1 MYMYR
6 KNQLKKQK
14 TKDLLGKV
22 AEEEPAEDIVTIFKD
37 VEEPMGIM
45 WDDHTLMVGICENS
59 AAARAGCDRFRNR
72 RIAKVN
78 GKEVK
83 TLSDIRYAVEGQS
96 VVTLEFEPR
105 YSAIVVRVHSSIEDF
120 TEHPFLQAFADRI
133 ARALNLMDFTEMD
146 MDLQSIVERTEK
158 GELLLTIKLLGL
170 TSDQVATIVA
180 LCVTP
185 GEHIRAGLPIVGAY
199 LATNKGDEMPRPVW
213 VCCQWLSEAAHASGC
228 YLQLQGVQEGGMPV
242 YQHIPA
248 DHWMYSTPSGHW
260 AIVDDQ
266 ALIGQEVTSQGYVMR
281 STEPHR
287 GAEPFVIT
295 SWRTPLRE
303 DCDVQVSEDEPRVG
317 EFIVGQKVIF
327 PQDVELGDGAYI
339 NKKAEAIVMGETDDG
354 LVKVCLLNEEFDV
367 VTIDPDVLDSPDGP
381 RVMLL
386 EGERWMHG
394 NVVKQRGDMLKIHLD
409 CGLCQDVWV
418 DRVQDASKLKIS
430 PVKVFAIG
438 EKVQLSED
446 VSETV
451 LEEGC
456 ITHGDIG
463 QIVACG
469 DLGQARPYLVEG
481 PYELAWYAGTSL
493 VSFHGDDNTEATT
506 LEGERTTAN
515 AEEMDAVLQD
525 AWDPVFR
532 AYKDGP
538 EPPYPPFAGRYQR
551 YIDGHPQE
559 VGEITG
565 TELRALLTKK
575 GVKGACGID
584 GWRMA
589 ELKALPDLYLES
601 LATLLNL
608 VERTGIWPQAMRTA
622 LVSMIPKG
630 DDGQPLNMR
639 PITVTSCVY
648 RLWACRRLK
657 DVAVWQESWVEEGQH
672 GFRPGHRGEDPL
684 FTMTLEIERA
694 LLSGEPLCGLSLD
707 FSKCFDRVPREIAL
721 RLMQDLGL
729 HSRILKPLKSI
740 YDTLVRRFKLP
751 LGVGKEFQVTNG
763 ILQGCPI
770 SVILIN
776 ALLSVLMKAVKVEAP
791 GVSTQSY
798 ADDANLLAKHSE
810 ADLQRGADLVDEF
823 CALTGMSLNM
833 EKTVTF
839 ATGLGRRTKIFRSS
853 TGEQFAQ
860 KESLKCLGAKV
871 STSRSGRDHFDSS
884 RFEAAATTARNL
896 RHVPIPRQQKTLIV
910 QSAILP
916 AALARI
922 SFAPPTTEA
931 VEKLA
936 TALTRAIWGPKNP
949 KRSSE
954 VVLGVLEKAHLTHP
968 ATATAYRITADFYS
982 ACGRLPHLMP
992 LMTEVRRLYGER
1004 VTAALGPV
1012 GTAVRHGLQP
1022 CGHTWNGGPP
1032 SSVNLD
1038 GAALRPLAMSASSRN
1053 HIIRDNLRN
1062 RLWKR
1067 LETRRPSFSGITN
1080 IAIESTNALW
1090 TQNAL
1095 LIRVAL
1101 AGGVNTAEYTSRFRQ
1116 GGSPACTLCG
1126 SGALEDEHHVYWD
1139 CTAFENIRT
1148 KPEYAGI
1155 AQSDRRLWPSCL
1167 REHGIV
1173 TPATREF
1180 AGPVQALMAEILA
1193 ERARRIS
1200 VRWLER
1206 KAATPWERCAQMP
1219 TAKREFPFRRIAP
1232 AWAWLRYWDEGTF
1245 LAAIDWLSGLE
1256 WSSDGDMAAV
1266 EAAIDFELFSGLD
1279 IKAPSKAAKTH
1290 REKANGMRCMLSA
1303 INKLAVQQ
1311 QLGKCL
1317 PGDFK
1322 SKTTALSF
1330 IGLSSVPGFQPRPR
1344 HRMPETGPTI
1354 MQQVKTGYGTAP
1366 AYPPERTD
1374 RARRWVIPRAPLA
1387 NPDPLHLPHAV
1398 PEATKNAPK
1407 CATHHKGKCA
1417 VCRAL
1422 GHHHGPTV
1430 EACCRHHHAD
1440 NDGLPPAVCD
1450 RHRMTRCVECNT
1462 PTACCKAGHHD
1473 CREHARGPC
1482 DDCRGLPTLAE
1493 RRPSACCKKG
1503 HHVPAPPKPAP
1514 AKPKPTTPRKKGRQ
1528 KPTTPPRMKR
1538 TRQASPKAAK
1548 MAKKH
1553 APTEPAR
1560 ATPPRKGQKRAR
1572 LPTPPN
1578 DPAGKPGKKHAA
1590 RKRNISRMELD
1601 ITSPATST
1609 SSSS

>member
-1 MYMYR
+1 ML
-6 KNQLKKQK
+6 N
-14 TKDLLGKV
+14 GFP
-22 AEEEPAEDIVTIFKD
+22 PA
-37 VEEPMGIM
+37 
-45 WDDHTLMVGICENS
+45 
-59 AAARAGCDRFRNR
+59 
-72 RIAKVN
+72 
-78 GKEVK
+78 
-83 TLSDIRYAVEGQS
+83 
-96 VVTLEFEPR
+96 
-105 YSAIVVRVHSSIEDF
+105 
-120 TEHPFLQAFADRI
+120 
-133 ARALNLMDFTEMD
+133 
-146 MDLQSIVERTEK
+146 
-158 GELLLTIKLLGL
+158 
-170 TSDQVATIVA
+170 
-180 LCVTP
+180 
-185 GEHIRAGLPIVGAY
+185 
-199 LATNKGDEMPRPVW
+199 
-213 VCCQWLSEAAHASGC
+213 
-228 YLQLQGVQEGGMPV
+228 
-242 YQHIPA
+242 
-248 DHWMYSTPSGHW
+248 
-260 AIVDDQ
+260 
-266 ALIGQEVTSQGYVMR
+266 
-281 STEPHR
+281 
-287 GAEPFVIT
+287 
-295 SWRTPLRE
+295 
-303 DCDVQVSEDEPRVG
+303 
-317 EFIVGQKVIF
+317 
-327 PQDVELGDGAYI
+327 
-339 NKKAEAIVMGETDDG
+339 
-354 LVKVCLLNEEFDV
+354 
-367 VTIDPDVLDSPDGP
+367 
-381 RVMLL
+381 
-386 EGERWMHG
+386 
-394 NVVKQRGDMLKIHLD
+394 
-409 CGLCQDVWV
+409 
-418 DRVQDASKLKIS
+418 
-430 PVKVFAIG
+430 
-438 EKVQLSED
+438 
-446 VSETV
+446 
-451 LEEGC
+451 
-456 ITHGDIG
+456 
-463 QIVACG
+463 
-469 DLGQARPYLVEG
+469 
-481 PYELAWYAGTSL
+481 
-493 VSFHGDDNTEATT
+493 
-506 LEGERTTAN
+506 
-515 AEEMDAVLQD
+515 
-525 AWDPVFR
+525 
-532 AYKDGP
+532 
-538 EPPYPPFAGRYQR
+538 
-551 YIDGHPQE
+551 
-559 VGEITG
+559 
-565 TELRALLTKK
+565 
-575 GVKGACGID
+575 
-584 GWRMA
+584 
-589 ELKALPDLYLES
+589 
-601 LATLLNL
+601 
-608 VERTGIWPQAMRTA
+608 
-622 LVSMIPKG
+622 
-630 DDGQPLNMR
+630 
-639 PITVTSCVY
+639 
-648 RLWACRRLK
+648 
-657 DVAVWQESWVEEGQH
+657 
-672 GFRPGHRGEDPL
+672 
-684 FTMTLEIERA
+684 
-694 LLSGEPLCGLSLD
+694 
-707 FSKCFDRVPREIAL
+707 
-721 RLMQDLGL
+721 
-729 HSRILKPLKSI
+729 
-740 YDTLVRRFKLP
+740 
-751 LGVGKEFQVTNG
+751 
-763 ILQGCPI
+763 
-770 SVILIN
+770 
-776 ALLSVLMKAVKVEAP
+776 
-791 GVSTQSY
+791 
-798 ADDANLLAKHSE
+798 
-810 ADLQRGADLVDEF
+810 
-823 CALTGMSLNM
+823 
-833 EKTVTF
+833 
-839 ATGLGRRTKIFRSS
+839 GLGRRTKIFRSS

-922 SFAPPTTEA
+922 LFAPPTTEA

-936 TALTRAIWGPKNP
+936 TALTLAVWGPKNP

-1090 TQNAL
+1090 TTRHCPPQNAL

-1116 GGSPACTLCG
+1116 GGSPACTLCD

-1407 CATHHKGKCA
+1407 RESEARCQSDASGELGTLRMPLDRPDLSLAGFYARCAEYVRVKGTLLELPLDHHQ
-1417 VCRAL
+1417 R
-1422 GHHHGPTV
+1422 
-1430 EACCRHHHAD
+1430 
-1440 NDGLPPAVCD
+1440 
-1450 RHRMTRCVECNT
+1450 
-1462 PTACCKAGHHD
+1462 KAAAAPVS
-1473 CREHARGPC
+1473 C
-1482 DDCRGLPTLAE
+1482 
-1493 RRPSACCKKG
+1493 S
-1503 HHVPAPPKPAP
+1503 PAP
-1514 AKPKPTTPRKKGRQ
+1514 
-1528 KPTTPPRMKR
+1528 MY
-1538 TRQASPKAAK
+1538 
-1548 MAKKH
+1548 H
-1553 APTEPAR
+1553 
-1560 ATPPRKGQKRAR
+1560 
-1572 LPTPPN
+1572 
-1578 DPAGKPGKKHAA
+1578 
-1590 RKRNISRMELD
+1590 
-1601 ITSPATST
+1601 PATST
-1609 SSSS
+1609 PVKLILSRAAAGARLAGRGFLLPAPCVGRHGSSAAVASCRTPCVVLPKEAGGAPSQTDRGERQRESRAYSGSPSAPKVHTSGPPEELEWDRGDVRCPARTQRNPAEHPAAVPPRSDDGFEANLFVGSGASGRGQGDHGTPAGGCRGGQPGSELAQSSVSVSSRLQDDRIRGDGENGNLPEAIPSPHCAGNDAFVHVESAPRCAPVVPSRVLNEPYDDLGRRRPQSGAAGAGPDGFPSLMGGGRLLSRTLPPRLSSSRPVRGGKHTRTFELRAAGSRDWLAAQLSPAPAPWLCCGHAAPFDHTAATRTPCNRRFYHSVASNTVSYVETLPAGRIVPRPVTPWQRSLLRSACSAHRSARARATA

>member
-1 MYMYR
+1 MIGSAYTDARFLHTAVATGTGSTFVHVINLYCPSGNDRSVVDDREALLERVLFTAADSLGDVPIIVAGDFNTDEARSPTLRKALRNGWSDAARLQEVSTGQAPDATFATCSTPGTRIDRLMMNRVAAQAFSSCTTTIVDVPGHRLVTATFDLEAFDQTVWRYR
-6 KNQLKKQK
+6 LPRPIQVRPLQQQLA
-14 TKDLLGKV
+14 T
-22 AEEEPAEDIVTIFKD
+22 
-37 VEEPMGIM
+37 VEEDSARARQLLEQSGFAQA
-45 WDDHTLMVGICENS
+45 VENS
-59 AAARAGCDRFRNR
+59 D
-72 RIAKVN
+72 V
-78 GKEVK
+78 
-83 TLSDIRYAVEGQS
+83 
-96 VVTLEFEPR
+96 
-105 YSAIVVRVHSSIEDF
+105 
-120 TEHPFLQAFADRI
+120 
-133 ARALNLMDFTEMD
+133 
-146 MDLQSIVERTEK
+146 
-158 GELLLTIKLLGL
+158 
-170 TSDQVATIVA
+170 
-180 LCVTP
+180 
-185 GEHIRAGLPIVGAY
+185 
-199 LATNKGDEMPRPVW
+199 DE
-213 VCCQWLSEAAHASGC
+213 A
-228 YLQLQGVQEGGMPV
+228 
-242 YQHIPA
+242 
-248 DHWMYSTPSGHW
+248 
-260 AIVDDQ
+260 
-266 ALIGQEVTSQGYVMR
+266 
-281 STEPHR
+281 
-287 GAEPFVIT
+287 
-295 SWRTPLRE
+295 WRE
-303 DCDVQVSEDEPRVG
+303 WQ
-317 EFIVGQKVIF
+317 
-327 PQDVELGDGAYI
+327 
-339 NKKAEAIVMGETDDG
+339 
-354 LVKVCLLNEEFDV
+354 
-367 VTIDPDVLDSPDGP
+367 
-381 RVMLL
+381 
-386 EGERWMHG
+386 
-394 NVVKQRGDMLKIHLD
+394 
-409 CGLCQDVWV
+409 
-418 DRVQDASKLKIS
+418 
-430 PVKVFAIG
+430 
-438 EKVQLSED
+438 
-446 VSETV
+446 
-451 LEEGC
+451 
-456 ITHGDIG
+456 
-463 QIVACG
+463 
-469 DLGQARPYLVEG
+469 
-481 PYELAWYAGTSL
+481 
-493 VSFHGDDNTEATT
+493 EATT

-538 EPPYPPFAGRYQR
+538 EPPYTPFAGRYQR

-936 TALTRAIWGPKNP
+936 TALTLAIWGPKNP

-1090 TQNAL
+1090 TTRHCPPQNAL

-1116 GGSPACTLCG
+1116 GGSPACTLCD

-1193 ERARRIS
+1193 ERARR
-1200 VRWLER
+1200 VNVKWLER

-1232 AWAWLRYWDEGTF
+1232 AWAWLRYWDERTF

-1374 RARRWVIPRAPLA
+1374 RARRWRAARPATMTAA
-1387 NPDPLHLPHAV
+1387 N
-1398 PEATKNAPK
+1398 T
-1407 CATHHKGKCA
+1407 
-1417 VCRAL
+1417 
-1422 GHHHGPTV
+1422 
-1430 EACCRHHHAD
+1430 
-1440 NDGLPPAVCD
+1440 PAV
-1450 RHRMTRCVECNT
+1450 RVT
-1462 PTACCKAGHHD
+1462 TAA
-1473 CREHARGPC
+1473 AY
-1482 DDCRGLPTLAE
+1482 
-1493 RRPSACCKKG
+1493 RR
-1503 HHVPAPPKPAP
+1503 
-1514 AKPKPTTPRKKGRQ
+1514 
-1528 KPTTPPRMKR
+1528 
-1538 TRQASPKAAK
+1538 
-1548 MAKKH
+1548 
-1553 APTEPAR
+1553 
-1560 ATPPRKGQKRAR
+1560 
-1572 LPTPPN
+1572 
-1578 DPAGKPGKKHAA
+1578 
-1590 RKRNISRMELD
+1590 
-1601 ITSPATST
+1601 
-1609 SSSS
+1609 

>member
-1 MYMYR
+1 MGR
-6 KNQLKKQK
+6 KHPTVRAEKAPKKEAKAEVKAEPRKTQANWKADAPAVRREGAWTTVPPKGGPKSAEAKPKQEMKSGWLKVATAGKEARRTTTADCGKKPDGEKKPVSRGKPALRAKDWELPLIDAKLLLDESEKKAKPEGVIEATMGEGRRVLQYADELTQLETEGVRLVIVTPRSIAEDSTRELVFREDGSVEYAHVTLRGAK
-14 TKDLLGKV
+14 TAKPSGGQVTLDGDASATRVLVFTALHRELTDEKVEILRSETKGAGATDTLCARSAKGAAVTIERRHRWRHARMSDRSTCMVRVPQAHAASLLGASGHEGLFWSAPRFVEGGESHKV
-22 AEEEPAEDIVTIFKD
+22 QWLAEDATLEEALALTALPGTHGLVPARARLGVRYSAEGEQLEALREAAGMLLAPELPDEGVAYFVTGGRNEHAEDIVQAL
-37 VEEPMGIM
+37 V
-45 WDDHTLMVGICENS
+45 
-59 AAARAGCDRFRNR
+59 RAGWVGRTR
-72 RIAKVN
+72 
-78 GKEVK
+78 K
-83 TLSDIRYAVEGQS
+83 TFSKKGRTRM
-96 VVTLEFEPR
+96 VVT
-105 YSAIVVRVHSSIEDF
+105 A
-120 TEHPFLQAFADRI
+120 
-133 ARALNLMDFTEMD
+133 
-146 MDLQSIVERTEK
+146 QSPPPAEVLR
-158 GELLLTIKLLGL
+158 
-170 TSDQVATIVA
+170 
-180 LCVTP
+180 
-185 GEHIRAGLPIVGAY
+185 RAG
-199 LATNKGDEMPRPVW
+199 R
-213 VCCQWLSEAAHASGC
+213 
-228 YLQLQGVQEGGMPV
+228 
-242 YQHIPA
+242 
-248 DHWMYSTPSGHW
+248 
-260 AIVDDQ
+260 
-266 ALIGQEVTSQGYVMR
+266 
-281 STEPHR
+281 
-287 GAEPFVIT
+287 
-295 SWRTPLRE
+295 
-303 DCDVQVSEDEPRVG
+303 
-317 EFIVGQKVIF
+317 
-327 PQDVELGDGAYI
+327 
-339 NKKAEAIVMGETDDG
+339 
-354 LVKVCLLNEEFDV
+354 
-367 VTIDPDVLDSPDGP
+367 
-381 RVMLL
+381 
-386 EGERWMHG
+386 
-394 NVVKQRGDMLKIHLD
+394 
-409 CGLCQDVWV
+409 
-418 DRVQDASKLKIS
+418 
-430 PVKVFAIG
+430 
-438 EKVQLSED
+438 
-446 VSETV
+446 
-451 LEEGC
+451 
-456 ITHGDIG
+456 
-463 QIVACG
+463 
-469 DLGQARPYLVEG
+469 
-481 PYELAWYAGTSL
+481 
-493 VSFHGDDNTEATT
+493 
-506 LEGERTTAN
+506 
-515 AEEMDAVLQD
+515 
-525 AWDPVFR
+525 
-532 AYKDGP
+532 
-538 EPPYPPFAGRYQR
+538 
-551 YIDGHPQE
+551 
-559 VGEITG
+559 
-565 TELRALLTKK
+565 
-575 GVKGACGID
+575 
-584 GWRMA
+584 
-589 ELKALPDLYLES
+589 
-601 LATLLNL
+601 
-608 VERTGIWPQAMRTA
+608 
-622 LVSMIPKG
+622 
-630 DDGQPLNMR
+630 
-639 PITVTSCVY
+639 
-648 RLWACRRLK
+648 
-657 DVAVWQESWVEEGQH
+657 
-672 GFRPGHRGEDPL
+672 DPL
-684 FTMTLEIERA
+684 HI
-694 LLSGEPLCGLSLD
+694 
-707 FSKCFDRVPREIAL
+707 
-721 RLMQDLGL
+721 
-729 HSRILKPLKSI
+729 
-740 YDTLVRRFKLP
+740 
-751 LGVGKEFQVTNG
+751 
-763 ILQGCPI
+763 
-770 SVILIN
+770 
-776 ALLSVLMKAVKVEAP
+776 
-791 GVSTQSY
+791 
-798 ADDANLLAKHSE
+798 
-810 ADLQRGADLVDEF
+810 
-823 CALTGMSLNM
+823 
-833 EKTVTF
+833 
-839 ATGLGRRTKIFRSS
+839 
-853 TGEQFAQ
+853 
-860 KESLKCLGAKV
+860 
-871 STSRSGRDHFDSS
+871 
-884 RFEAAATTARNL
+884 
-896 RHVPIPRQQKTLIV
+896 
-910 QSAILP
+910 
-916 AALARI
+916 
-922 SFAPPTTEA
+922 
-931 VEKLA
+931 
-936 TALTRAIWGPKNP
+936 
-949 KRSSE
+949 RSSE

-1090 TQNAL
+1090 TTRHCPPQNAL

-1609 SSSS
+1609 SSSSMSGSPPRATASAGQPARKRNKRRMELDITSLLSPSSSALRSSSDDVFK

>member
-1 MYMYR
+1 MGRSCRSSGVRSETSARNGGVCTLVQKPVPAFSPTALHQMIGSAYTDARFLHTAVATGTGSTFVHVINLYCPSGNDRSVVDDREALLERVLFAAADSLGDVPIIVAGDLNTDEARSPTLRKALRNGWSDAARLQEVSTGQAPDATFATCSTPGTRIDRLMMNRVAAQAFSSCTTTIVDVPGHRLVTATFDLEAFDQTVWRYR
-6 KNQLKKQK
+6 LPRPIQVRPLQQQLA
-14 TKDLLGKV
+14 T
-22 AEEEPAEDIVTIFKD
+22 
-37 VEEPMGIM
+37 VEE
-45 WDDHTLMVGICENS
+45 DS
-59 AAARAGCDRFRNR
+59 ARAR
-72 RIAKVN
+72 
-78 GKEVK
+78 
-83 TLSDIRYAVEGQS
+83 Q
-96 VVTLEFEPR
+96 
-105 YSAIVVRVHSSIEDF
+105 
-120 TEHPFLQAFADRI
+120 
-133 ARALNLMDFTEMD
+133 
-146 MDLQSIVERTEK
+146 
-158 GELLLTIKLLGL
+158 
-170 TSDQVATIVA
+170 
-180 LCVTP
+180 
-185 GEHIRAGLPIVGAY
+185 
-199 LATNKGDEMPRPVW
+199 
-213 VCCQWLSEAAHASGC
+213 
-228 YLQLQGVQEGGMPV
+228 
-242 YQHIPA
+242 
-248 DHWMYSTPSGHW
+248 
-260 AIVDDQ
+260 
-266 ALIGQEVTSQGYVMR
+266 
-281 STEPHR
+281 
-287 GAEPFVIT
+287 
-295 SWRTPLRE
+295 
-303 DCDVQVSEDEPRVG
+303 
-317 EFIVGQKVIF
+317 
-327 PQDVELGDGAYI
+327 
-339 NKKAEAIVMGETDDG
+339 
-354 LVKVCLLNEEFDV
+354 
-367 VTIDPDVLDSPDGP
+367 
-381 RVMLL
+381 LL
-386 EGERWMHG
+386 EQSRFAQAVG
-394 NVVKQRGDMLKIHLD
+394 NS
-409 CGLCQDVWV
+409 DV
-418 DRVQDASKLKIS
+418 D
-430 PVKVFAIG
+430 
-438 EKVQLSED
+438 E
-446 VSETV
+446 
-451 LEEGC
+451 
-456 ITHGDIG
+456 
-463 QIVACG
+463 
-469 DLGQARPYLVEG
+469 
-481 PYELAWYAGTSL
+481 AWREWQ
-493 VSFHGDDNTEATT
+493 EATT

-538 EPPYPPFAGRYQR
+538 EPPYTPFAGRYQR

-884 RFEAAATTARNL
+884 R
-896 RHVPIPRQQKTLIV
+896 
-910 QSAILP
+910 
-916 AALARI
+916 
-922 SFAPPTTEA
+922 
-931 VEKLA
+931 
-936 TALTRAIWGPKNP
+936 
-949 KRSSE
+949 
-954 VVLGVLEKAHLTHP
+954 
-968 ATATAYRITADFYS
+968 

-1090 TQNAL
+1090 TTRHCPPQNAL

-1116 GGSPACTLCG
+1116 GGSPACTLCD

-1473 CREHARGPC
+1473 CREHARANNA
-1482 DDCRGLPTLAE
+1482 AE
-1493 RRPSACCKKG
+1493 EG
-1503 HHVPAPPKPAP
+1503 
-1514 AKPKPTTPRKKGRQ
+1514 
-1528 KPTTPPRMKR
+1528 
-1538 TRQASPKAAK
+1538 
-1548 MAKKH
+1548 
-1553 APTEPAR
+1553 PTEADDTTAHEEDASSVPKGGQDGEKAR
-1560 ATPPRKGQKRAR
+1560 SDRAGPSDTTKEGAEKS
-1572 LPTPPN
+1572 PTP
-1578 DPAGKPGKKHAA
+1578 DTT
-1590 RKRNISRMELD
+1590 E
-1601 ITSPATST
+1601 
-1609 SSSS
+1609 

>member
-1 MYMYR
+1 MGRSCRSSGVRSETSARNGGVCTLVQKPVPAFSPTALHQMIGSAYTDARFLHTAVATGTGSTFVHVINLYCPSGNDRSVVDDREALLERVLFAAADSLGDVPIIVAGDLNTDEARSPTLRKALRNGWSDAARLQEVSTGQAPDATFATCSTPGTRIDRLMMNRVAAQAFSSCTTTIVDVPGHRLVTATFDLEAFDQTVWRYR
-6 KNQLKKQK
+6 LPRPIQVRPLQQQLA
-14 TKDLLGKV
+14 T
-22 AEEEPAEDIVTIFKD
+22 
-37 VEEPMGIM
+37 VEE
-45 WDDHTLMVGICENS
+45 DS
-59 AAARAGCDRFRNR
+59 ARARQLLEQSRFAQAVGNSDVDEAWREWSATAERHLLDLCQVQTSER
-72 RIAKVN
+72 R
-78 GKEVK
+78 
-83 TLSDIRYAVEGQS
+83 R
-96 VVTLEFEPR
+96 
-105 YSAIVVRVHSSIEDF
+105 F
-120 TEHPFLQAFADRI
+120 TGRGRLLAPTR
-133 ARALNLMDFTEMD
+133 ARATAR
-146 MDLQSIVERTEK
+146 SS
-158 GELLLTIKLLGL
+158 
-170 TSDQVATIVA
+170 SDGT
-180 LCVTP
+180 
-185 GEHIRAGLPIVGAY
+185 GA
-199 LATNKGDEMPRPVW
+199 
-213 VCCQWLSEAAHASGC
+213 ASGV
-228 YLQLQGVQEGGMPV
+228 QLRLRNTIHRLEQLHRHLTNRGGP
-242 YQHIPA
+242 Q
-248 DHWMYSTPSGHW
+248 STPSQMQNCWKNCRKLASECAALRGKPMTAW
-260 AIVDDQ
+260 DELPSLQECSSLLQ
-266 ALIGQEVTSQGYVMR
+266 AV
-281 STEPHR
+281 
-287 GAEPFVIT
+287 
-295 SWRTPLRE
+295 RE
-303 DCDVQVSEDEPRVG
+303 RNG
-317 EFIVGQKVIF
+317 
-327 PQDVELGDGAYI
+327 
-339 NKKAEAIVMGETDDG
+339 
-354 LVKVCLLNEEFDV
+354 
-367 VTIDPDVLDSPDGP
+367 
-381 RVMLL
+381 
-386 EGERWMHG
+386 
-394 NVVKQRGDMLKIHLD
+394 
-409 CGLCQDVWV
+409 
-418 DRVQDASKLKIS
+418 
-430 PVKVFAIG
+430 AIG
-438 EKVQLSED
+438 KASMEARRAKYFTGATKRADENRRSV
-446 VSETV
+446 
-451 LEEGC
+451 
-456 ITHGDIG
+456 
-463 QIVACG
+463 VAWCRR
-469 DLGQARPYLVEG
+469 QHRQ
-481 PYELAWYAGTSL
+481 
-493 VSFHGDDNTEATT
+493 EATT

-538 EPPYPPFAGRYQR
+538 EPPYTPFAGRYQR

-1090 TQNAL
+1090 TTRHCPPQNAL

-1422 GHHHGPTV
+1422 GHHHGPT
-1430 EACCRHHHAD
+1430 
-1440 NDGLPPAVCD
+1440 
-1450 RHRMTRCVECNT
+1450 TT
-1462 PTACCKAGHHD
+1462 PTT
-1473 CREHARGPC
+1473 
-1482 DDCRGLPTLAE
+1482 TLTSG
-1493 RRPSACCKKG
+1493 RLR
-1503 HHVPAPPKPAP
+1503 PAPHDEMRGVQHANSVLQ
-1514 AKPKPTTPRKKGRQ
+1514 GR
-1528 KPTTPPRMKR
+1528 PP
-1538 TRQASPKAAK
+1538 
-1548 MAKKH
+1548 
-1553 APTEPAR
+1553 
-1560 ATPPRKGQKRAR
+1560 
-1572 LPTPPN
+1572 
-1578 DPAGKPGKKHAA
+1578 
-1590 RKRNISRMELD
+1590 
-1601 ITSPATST
+1601 
-1609 SSSS
+1609 

>member
-1 MYMYR
+1 MGRSCRSSGVRSETSARNGGVCTLVQKPVPAFSPTALHQMIGSAYTDARFLHTAVATGTGSTFVHVINLYCPSGNDRSVVDDREALLERVLFAAADSLGDVPIIVAGDLNTDEARSPTLRKALRNGWSDAARLQEVSTGQAPDATFATCSTPGTRIDRLMMNRVAAQAFSSCTTTIVDVPGHRLVTATFDLEAFDQTVWRYR
-6 KNQLKKQK
+6 LPRPIQVRPLQQQLA
-14 TKDLLGKV
+14 T
-22 AEEEPAEDIVTIFKD
+22 
-37 VEEPMGIM
+37 VEE
-45 WDDHTLMVGICENS
+45 DS
-59 AAARAGCDRFRNR
+59 ARAR
-72 RIAKVN
+72 
-78 GKEVK
+78 
-83 TLSDIRYAVEGQS
+83 Q
-96 VVTLEFEPR
+96 
-105 YSAIVVRVHSSIEDF
+105 
-120 TEHPFLQAFADRI
+120 
-133 ARALNLMDFTEMD
+133 
-146 MDLQSIVERTEK
+146 
-158 GELLLTIKLLGL
+158 
-170 TSDQVATIVA
+170 
-180 LCVTP
+180 
-185 GEHIRAGLPIVGAY
+185 
-199 LATNKGDEMPRPVW
+199 
-213 VCCQWLSEAAHASGC
+213 
-228 YLQLQGVQEGGMPV
+228 
-242 YQHIPA
+242 
-248 DHWMYSTPSGHW
+248 
-260 AIVDDQ
+260 
-266 ALIGQEVTSQGYVMR
+266 
-281 STEPHR
+281 
-287 GAEPFVIT
+287 
-295 SWRTPLRE
+295 
-303 DCDVQVSEDEPRVG
+303 
-317 EFIVGQKVIF
+317 
-327 PQDVELGDGAYI
+327 
-339 NKKAEAIVMGETDDG
+339 
-354 LVKVCLLNEEFDV
+354 
-367 VTIDPDVLDSPDGP
+367 
-381 RVMLL
+381 LL
-386 EGERWMHG
+386 EQSRFAQAVG
-394 NVVKQRGDMLKIHLD
+394 NS
-409 CGLCQDVWV
+409 DV
-418 DRVQDASKLKIS
+418 D
-430 PVKVFAIG
+430 
-438 EKVQLSED
+438 E
-446 VSETV
+446 
-451 LEEGC
+451 
-456 ITHGDIG
+456 
-463 QIVACG
+463 
-469 DLGQARPYLVEG
+469 
-481 PYELAWYAGTSL
+481 AWREWQ
-493 VSFHGDDNTEATT
+493 EATT

-538 EPPYPPFAGRYQR
+538 EPPYTPFAGRYQR

-936 TALTRAIWGPKNP
+936 TALTLAIWGPKNP

-1090 TQNAL
+1090 TTRHCPPQNAL

-1116 GGSPACTLCG
+1116 GGSPACTLCD

-1193 ERARRIS
+1193 ERARRVS

-1232 AWAWLRYWDEGTF
+1232 AWAWLRYWDERTF

-1462 PTACCKAGHHD
+1462 PTAC
-1473 CREHARGPC
+1473 
-1482 DDCRGLPTLAE
+1482 
-1493 RRPSACCKKG
+1493 
-1503 HHVPAPPKPAP
+1503 
-1514 AKPKPTTPRKKGRQ
+1514 
-1528 KPTTPPRMKR
+1528 
-1538 TRQASPKAAK
+1538 
-1548 MAKKH
+1548 
-1553 APTEPAR
+1553 
-1560 ATPPRKGQKRAR
+1560 
-1572 LPTPPN
+1572 
-1578 DPAGKPGKKHAA
+1578 
-1590 RKRNISRMELD
+1590 
-1601 ITSPATST
+1601 
-1609 SSSS
+1609 